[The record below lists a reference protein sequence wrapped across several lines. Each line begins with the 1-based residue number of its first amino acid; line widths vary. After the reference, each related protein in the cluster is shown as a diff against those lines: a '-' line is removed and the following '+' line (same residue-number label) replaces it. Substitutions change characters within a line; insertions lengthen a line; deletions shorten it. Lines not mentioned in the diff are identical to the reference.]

1 MKVPADKLLA
11 ELIIK
16 HKHAI
21 WKIHDH
27 DSLLEHQVD
36 QEISGNIANGDYPLI
51 VHNFTE
57 VRFASFFSGGFITTI
72 VVNPP
77 ERKLAVRTS
86 VYLRNNLTFVRLFI
100 KRSSTIKLLDN
111 TFYKTFLV
119 LIM

>member
-36 QEISGNIANGDYPLI
+36 QEISGNIADVLI
-51 VHNFTE
+51 VHN
-57 VRFASFFSGGFITTI
+57 TTSQRC
-72 VVNPP
+72 VLQV
-77 ERKLAVRTS
+77 S
-86 VYLRNNLTFVRLFI
+86 
-100 KRSSTIKLLDN
+100 
-111 TFYKTFLV
+111 FLV
-119 LIM
+119 DLLLPY

>member
-36 QEISGNIANGDYPLI
+36 QEISGNIINGNYPLI
-51 VHNFTE
+51 VVNFTE
-57 VRFASFFSGGFITTI
+57 MRFASFFSGGFITTI

-77 ERKLAVRTS
+77 ERKLAKRTS
-86 VYLRNNLTFVRLFI
+86 V
-100 KRSSTIKLLDN
+100 
-111 TFYKTFLV
+111 
-119 LIM
+119 

>member
-36 QEISGNIANGDYPLI
+36 QEISGNIANGNYPLI
-51 VHNFTE
+51 VHHLHKNVTF
-57 VRFASFFSGGFITTI
+57 
-72 VVNPP
+72 
-77 ERKLAVRTS
+77 
-86 VYLRNNLTFVRLFI
+86 LTFPACLKIPIF
-100 KRSSTIKLLDN
+100 SNFNSNCFSLLDMRN
-111 TFYKTFLV
+111 LQEQVKKAF
-119 LIM
+119 

>member
-51 VHNFTE
+51 VHKFTE
-57 VRFASFFSGGFITTI
+57 VRFARFFSGGFITTI
-72 VVNPP
+72 SSKSTGKETGSTHLCV
-77 ERKLAVRTS
+77 
-86 VYLRNNLTFVRLFI
+86 LT
-100 KRSSTIKLLDN
+100 
-111 TFYKTFLV
+111 
-119 LIM
+119 

>member
-1 MKVPADKLLA
+1 MKVPADRLLA

-36 QEISGNIANGDYPLI
+36 QEISGNIANGDYPII

-77 ERKLAVRTS
+77 ERKLAKCTS
-86 VYLRNNLTFVRLFI
+86 VYCLF
-100 KRSSTIKLLDN
+100 
-111 TFYKTFLV
+111 F
-119 LIM
+119 